1 LNFIDR
7 LPKKNPQKSNIM
19 KIRSAGAE
27 FFHADGQTDMKLI
40 VATRNFRA
48 RLKLFKSFE
57 RKFKTKPRR
66 NINAVC
72 SGSQAD
78 GTNFYISRST
88 ELRNS
93 AALIASIQGNDV
105 TVRHI
110 TLRVIA
116 AFDIV
121 VMGQED
127 GGVSGLILVLW

>member
-1 LNFIDR
+1 MRTDR
-7 LPKKNPQKSNIM
+7 
-19 KIRSAGAE
+19 
-27 FFHADGQTDMKLI
+27 QTDMKRI

-72 SGSQAD
+72 NGSQAD

-93 AALIASIQGNDV
+93 AALIASMQGNDV

-110 TLRVIA
+110 TLRVTA

-127 GGVSGLILVLW
+127 GGVSGLILLLW